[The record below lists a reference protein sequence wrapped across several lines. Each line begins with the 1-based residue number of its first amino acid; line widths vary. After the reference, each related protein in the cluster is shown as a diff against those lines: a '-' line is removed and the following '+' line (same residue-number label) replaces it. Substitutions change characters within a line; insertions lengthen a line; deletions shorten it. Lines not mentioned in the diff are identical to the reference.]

1 MLVGLGLFCAALVA
15 IAILVVCKC
24 GGQGGFDPGR
34 RGSSDSTDGF
44 VELGGQDT
52 FSEGNRILEAMQRD
66 RATPGGTLG
75 PVQPG
80 KRWKDARPLKTS
92 SPGPAVGGEPWHSPE
107 SAEDRDDHR
116 PQPAAEEA
124 QPLVSERPSRP
135 AENGSRA
142 LFSDDAEGGDDVK
155 MMFRV

>member
-1 MLVGLGLFCAALVA
+1 MLGLFCAALVA

-34 RGSSDSTDGF
+34 RNSSDST
-44 VELGGQDT
+44 EWTALQD
-52 FSEGNRILEAMQRD
+52 SEMMRIQDAVQRD

-107 SAEDRDDHR
+107 SAEDRDDDR